1 MKPERLPL
9 LDGLRGLA
17 ALFVFSYHEWNSF
30 GIGPMFARGY
40 LMVDLFFLLSGFVLA
55 LVAEPK
61 LQGGWSSLTFLK
73 ARYIRLWPIA
83 AAGACIGIALA
94 GMELLATDFQLSH
107 AKWLFIRAIFALAI
121 LPTPRVTESGALYPF
136 NGPHWSLLLELLAN
150 CTHAFVLY
158 RLRDS
163 VLLALTL
170 VFGAI
175 LAGAIYLNGLNSGGP
190 FFVDWYYGLPRVGFS
205 YTLGIWLARKWR
217 TGRGR
222 MPGPWWLALLLPIA
236 ATAAVPYVP
245 LALWIGDSVFVL
257 LIVPA
262 LFWVV
267 ASSTAPAW
275 AESALTR
282 LGLLSYPLYA
292 THGAIFLFAKKIDDT
307 PIFAVLVVIVALA
320 LSWLLANRFER
331 PRNHAFA
338 RAT

>member
-1 MKPERLPL
+1 MKRERLPL

-30 GIGPMFARGY
+30 SIGPMFARGY

-61 LQGGWSSLTFLK
+61 LQGGWSTLTFLK

-83 AAGACIGIALA
+83 AIGACMGIALA
-94 GMELLATDFQLSH
+94 GIELLEAGFHPSQ

-121 LPTPRVTESGALYPF
+121 LPTPRATESGALYPF
-136 NGPHWSLLLELLAN
+136 NGPHWSLLMELLAN
-150 CTHAFVLY
+150 CAHAFVLH
-158 RLRDS
+158 RLRDG
-163 VLLALTL
+163 VLLALIL

-175 LAGAIYLNGLNSGGP
+175 LAAAIHSNGLNNGGP
-190 FFVDWYYGLPRVGFS
+190 YFADWYYGLSRVGFS

-222 MPGPWWLALLLPIA
+222 MPCPWWLALLLPIA

-245 LALWIGDSVFVL
+245 LAQWIGDSVMVL
-257 LIVPA
+257 LIFPA
-262 LFWVV
+262 LFWLA

-275 AESALTR
+275 AESTLMR

-292 THGAIFLFAKKIDDT
+292 THGTLFVFANKFDNT
-307 PIFAVLVVIVALA
+307 PLVAVLVVIAALA
-320 LSWLLANRFER
+320 LSWFLANRFER
-331 PRNHAFA
+331 PRKHALA